1 MNKIGNTLQK
11 TNHRPKIVLTAD
23 ETMMSKYRW
32 GIFVGFSTC
41 MPRGIIPDW
50 FFLNVWSPP
59 TPSEN
64 GRARYADFGLRIVE
78 ACLAEVF
85 GKDEVAVVHP
95 RDLEHMVGSRTEI
108 IGIGGH
114 DFLGIN
120 PPTSEFVDMLNTGP
134 PYNRVKFFELMQKPV
149 MREKTVVAG
158 GKAAWQLADET
169 TMNKLNID
177 YVHLGEGEITVPA
190 MFKSILAGEKLP
202 RIINGK
208 EPNADEIPNIRG
220 ATIHG
225 LVEISRGCGRGCSFC
240 TPGMQRLRFQ
250 SVEHIAK
257 DVKTNVEAG
266 QRSISLHSEDVLR
279 YGARG
284 IAPDEER
291 VMNLFRRVASI
302 EGIERIGASHIA
314 LATVYHNPG
323 LLKAVSETCYS
334 MLDQNWLGAQ
344 TGIETGS
351 ARLIAK
357 HMRGKALPSP
367 PEKWQEIVTQAF
379 GLLDDNNWFNA
390 ATMINGLPGE
400 NTDDVV
406 ESIELVEDLKG
417 TLSLIVPM
425 NFVSMRGSALDSD
438 ESFTMAKMTPEHW
451 QLMGECIDHDLKVA
465 PELLREYKNTKDIKS
480 RLLSAAAKRMADAL
494 KKYVKQMKRG
504 EPPTERREVSK
515 WLNPEIP
522 DLKTTNHKSE
532 LSKFKTKSLLKPLN
546 TLNLHFSKK

>member
-1 MNKIGNTLQK
+1 MKKIES
-11 TNHRPKIVLTAD
+11 PKIVLTAD
-23 ETMMSKYRW
+23 ETMMSRYRW

-41 MPRGIIPDW
+41 MPQGIIPDW
-50 FFLNVWSPP
+50 FYFNVWSPP
-59 TPSEN
+59 VPRRN
-64 GRARYADFGLRIVE
+64 GRAVYADFGLRIIE
-78 ACLAEVF
+78 SCLAEVV

-95 RDLEHMVGSRTEI
+95 RDLERVVGSRTEI
-108 IGIGGH
+108 IGISGH

-120 PPTSEFVDMLNTGP
+120 PPTSEFVDMMNTGP
-134 PYNRVKFFELMQKPV
+134 PYNRVKFFELMRKPV
-149 MREKTVVAG
+149 MKEKTVVAG

-169 TMNKLNID
+169 IMDKLNID
-177 YVHLGEGEITVPA
+177 YVHLGEGEITVPG

-208 EPNADEIPNIRG
+208 EPNADEILNITG

-240 TPGMQRLRFQ
+240 TPTMQKLRFK
-250 SVEHIAK
+250 SVEHIVE
-257 DVKTNVEAG
+257 DVRTNVEAG
-266 QRSISLHSEDVLR
+266 QRAILLHSEDLLR
-279 YGARG
+279 YGSKK
-284 IAPDEER
+284 IAPDDER
-291 VMNLFRRVASI
+291 VLNLIKHVASV
-302 EGIERIGASHIA
+302 EGVESIGASHIA

-367 PEKWQEIVTQAF
+367 ADKWQEIVTQAF

-417 TLSLIVPM
+417 TASLIVPM
-425 NFVSMRGSALDSD
+425 NFVSMRGSALDSE
-438 ESFTMAKMTPEHW
+438 ESFTMAKMTSEHW
-451 QLMGECIDHDLKVA
+451 QLMGECIDHDLKIV
-465 PELLREYKNTKDIKS
+465 PKLMREYKNARGIKS
-480 RLLSAAAKRMADAL
+480 RLLSSAATHMANAL
-494 KKYVKQMKRG
+494 KKYVNAMKRG

-515 WLNPEIP
+515 WLNPDIP
-522 DLKTTNHKSE
+522 DLKITNAK
-532 LSKFKTKSLLKPLN
+532 
-546 TLNLHFSKK
+546 SKKTTLEARLRYVERWLKELRGE

>member
-11 TNHRPKIVLTAD
+11 MNHRPKIVLTAD

-32 GIFVGFSTC
+32 GIFVGFSSC
-41 MPRGIIPDW
+41 MPRGILPDW
-50 FFLNVWSPP
+50 FYFNVWSPP
-59 TPSEN
+59 VPSEN

-85 GKDEVAVVHP
+85 GEDEVAVVHP
-95 RDLEHMVGSRTEI
+95 RDLEHVVGSRTEI
-108 IGIGGH
+108 IGISGH
-114 DFLGIN
+114 DYLGIN

-149 MREKTVVAG
+149 MKEKIVVAG

-169 TMNKLNID
+169 TMDKLNID
-177 YVHLGEGEITVPA
+177 YVHLGEGELTVPE
-190 MFKSILAGEKLP
+190 MFKSILEGEKLP
-202 RIINGK
+202 SRIINGK
-208 EPNADEIPNIRG
+208 EPKVDEIPAIRG

-240 TPGMQRLRFQ
+240 TPGMQRLRFK
-250 SVEHIAK
+250 SIEHIAK
-257 DVKTNVEAG
+257 DVKTNIEAG

-279 YGARG
+279 YGTRG

-291 VMNLFRRVASI
+291 VMNLFRCVASI
-302 EGIERIGASHIA
+302 EGIESIGASHIA

-334 MLDQNWLGAQ
+334 MLDQDWLGAQ

-367 PEKWQEIVTQAF
+367 PERWQEIVTQAF

-400 NTDDVV
+400 TTDDVI

-465 PELLREYKNTKDIKS
+465 PELMREYKNANGIKS
-480 RLLSAAAKRMADAL
+480 WLLSAAAERMENAL
-494 KKYVKQMKRG
+494 NKYVNAMKRG
-504 EPPTERREVSK
+504 EPPTERMEASK
-515 WLNPEIP
+515 WLNPYIP
-522 DLKTTNHKSE
+522 NLAIQNTKCMRSTLEARFRAIERRLKVMRGE
-532 LSKFKTKSLLKPLN
+532 
-546 TLNLHFSKK
+546 